1 MDRMEL
7 LDRIRSGRIEW
18 EDALARFDKG
28 NLTMPL
34 LPNGWSVKDVIAHI
48 GFWERRMVNL
58 YGILADGNLP
68 EDTIDGETLDDL
80 NERIFKDNLLVPLG
94 IVKIN
99 EIEAFA
105 ALLDI
110 AETAPE
116 TDLFDP
122 QRFAWTEGEAFFNWI
137 VENTYGHYAD
147 HVPQLLELAG
157 HI

>member
-1 MDRMEL
+1 MDRLEL
-7 LDRIRSGRIEW
+7 LERIRNGRAEL
-18 EDALARFDKG
+18 EAALAYFDKS
-28 NLTMPL
+28 NLTEPL
-34 LPNGWSVKDVIAHI
+34 LANGRSVKDLIAHI

-58 YGILADGNLP
+58 YGTLADGKAP

-116 TDLFDP
+116 ADLFDP

-147 HVPQLLELAG
+147 HIPELMEVAG
-157 HI
+157 RI